1 MGVIAFC
8 VGESIGEL
16 VQKFPCYNAV
26 VEYVAVFVDP
36 DLGRVVGI
44 AYWIATSSFF
54 ANQLINAARLSE
66 YWSSSG
72 SSYTKVLEP
81 ILFYVVAP
89 LCIIFLNFC
98 GVFWYGIVETVGGFL
113 KVILLFSVS
122 IALYVIDSTS
132 KSGIDI

>member
-1 MGVIAFC
+1 MGVVAFC
-8 VGESIGEL
+8 VGETIGEL

-54 ANQLINAARLSE
+54 ANQLINAAKLSE
-66 YWSSSG
+66 YWQG
-72 SSYTKVLEP
+72 SYTVAIER
-81 ILFYVVAP
+81 IVFYVAAP
-89 LCIIFLNFC
+89 VCIILLNFC
-98 GVFWYGIVETVGGFL
+98 GVFWYGIVETIGGFL

-122 IALYVIDSTS
+122 IALYVVNTASKLSTRCH
-132 KSGIDI
+132 